1 MVLLWEMTHQH
12 RMFCLSCIEQ
22 KHCTFPKISPMVLLE
37 YFGFAF
43 ILNNEIQKK
52 NASAVNAFLET
63 LLSGK
68 KTDL

>member
-1 MVLLWEMTHQH
+1 
-12 RMFCLSCIEQ
+12 
-22 KHCTFPKISPMVLLE
+22 MVLLE

-43 ILNNEIQKK
+43 ILNNEIPPK
-52 NASAVNAFLET
+52 NAAAVNAFLET

>member
-1 MVLLWEMTHQH
+1 
-12 RMFCLSCIEQ
+12 
-22 KHCTFPKISPMVLLE
+22 MVLLE
-37 YFGFAF
+37 YFGFSF

-52 NASAVNAFLET
+52 NAAAVNAFLET